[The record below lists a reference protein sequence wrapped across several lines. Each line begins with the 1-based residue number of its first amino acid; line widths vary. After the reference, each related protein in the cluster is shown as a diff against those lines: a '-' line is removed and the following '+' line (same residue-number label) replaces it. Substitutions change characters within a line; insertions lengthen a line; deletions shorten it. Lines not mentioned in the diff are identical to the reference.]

1 MGYQFGSVLAGGI
14 APLVAVALLNAG
26 NGEPGWVI
34 LYFSIIG
41 VITVVATLLAPET
54 LGKLDRRI
62 TAAQE
67 LDEKNEVIDRSAP
80 ALTDTP

>member
-1 MGYQFGSVLAGGI
+1 MGYQFGSVLAGGV

-41 VITVVATLLAPET
+41 IITVVSALLAPET
-54 LGKLDRRI
+54 REKFSQE
-62 TAAQE
+62 TADPRHQQDSPSAQ
-67 LDEKNEVIDRSAP
+67 KSQTHVQ
-80 ALTDTP
+80 

>member
-41 VITVVATLLAPET
+41 VITVAATILAPET
-54 LGKLDRRI
+54 LEKLDQRLA
-62 TAAQE
+62 AAQE
-67 LDEKNEVIDRSAP
+67 QDDKNEVNAKGARQR
-80 ALTDTP
+80 